1 MKKVIFLKYS
11 PLTRKVYDDYCMEYL
26 SDHGFSVEYWDIT
39 KLFNFENIGLEEF
52 FPNEKITVFRIRSY
66 KDLAQMIEENQKK
79 FFISLMSC
87 YLNQWKLLRI
97 LSQKNVVFSSWGP
110 APLYV
115 EKKTTSERLKRVTLK
130 KIFSLLENYFMKFLL
145 KTKIIRYYS
154 YYFSVGL
161 YGYQSIGLND
171 KNLLKHCK
179 RLPVHSFDYNIF
191 NYSDY
196 KQIEQKK
203 YIVFIDQYFPF
214 HPDFYISGVSSIP
227 STPYYKILNSTL
239 SRIEKALSMKVVI
252 AAHPK
257 AVKYKEHNYFEGR
270 TVFWGE
276 TQSLIRNAQ
285 LVLAHSSTAI
295 YQAIM
300 AHKPIYLL
308 DTYLFLKYLPNHSQ
322 IINSLRKKFQLP
334 LIKMEDNDKLNI
346 SLDKLLLS
354 DKQKLAYD
362 NFLFEYCTSSDI
374 NKPNQELLT
383 KYLTEILNCK
393 TPNL

>member
-11 PLTRKVYDDYCMEYL
+11 PLTQKVYDDYCMEYL
-26 SDHGFSVEYWDIT
+26 SNHGFSVEYWDIT

-66 KDLAQMIEENQKK
+66 KHLAQMIEKNQKN

-130 KIFSLLENYFMKFLL
+130 KIFSFLENYFMKFLL

-171 KNLLKHCK
+171 KSLLKHCK

-203 YIVFIDQYFPF
+203 YIVFIDQYLPF
-214 HPDFYISGVSSIP
+214 HPDFCISGVSSIP

-308 DTYLFLKYLPNHSQ
+308 DTCLFLKYLPNHSQ

-346 SLDKLLLS
+346 SLDKFLLS

-374 NKPNQELLT
+374 NRPNQELLI